1 MIRQAEAQAPEK
13 AAIRETRR
21 YERQVLRYVEAEL
34 YAYPW
39 RKQEIERLR
48 NDILAA
54 TPERAAARSE
64 EVGNPTLLRA
74 MRLLTSK
81 RLERLTS
88 NFEAITRVYESLDD
102 VKQRLVDMRYWQR
115 EYTDYGIQQ
124 RLHISRST
132 YFQWRNKVLRAIATE
147 MGLL

>member
-1 MIRQAEAQAPEK
+1 
-13 AAIRETRR
+13 
-21 YERQVLRYVEAEL
+21 VEAEL

-48 NDILAA
+48 NDILNA

-81 RLERLTS
+81 RLERLTN
-88 NFEAITRVYESLDD
+88 NFEAITKVHQSLDD
-102 VKQRLVDMRYWQR
+102 LRKRLIEMKYWQR
-115 EYTDYGIQQ
+115 EYTDYGIYQ
-124 RLHISRST
+124 RLHVSRRT
-132 YFQWRNKVLRAIATE
+132 YFYWRDQILRAIAAE